1 LESLNLFHKAIEIE
15 PTNAGYYHVLAGALE
30 KLERNEEANKNYLFA
45 LELDN
50 QNVQLVNDY
59 LDFLLKLNNWK
70 GFELF
75 IHEFETSNKD
85 VIFMIQLINGVK
97 EYRIGNTE
105 TAVYIF
111 NVLISQNVEKSKEIF
126 SMYPELLND
135 NKIVN
140 LFPISKD

>member
-1 LESLNLFHKAIEIE
+1 MNCSPGRNWTTWK
-15 PTNAGYYHVLAGALE
+15 
-30 KLERNEEANKNYLFA
+30 KLKS
-45 LELDN
+45 
-50 QNVQLVNDY
+50 
-59 LDFLLKLNNWK
+59 LLKLNNWK

-97 EYRIGNTE
+97 EYQIGNTE
-105 TAVYIF
+105 SAVYIF